1 MFKDP
6 FSPDHTLK
14 PEDHW
19 LRYYKRNPK
28 NPRMVRKVSLARQEI
43 QLSYATMGV
52 TPTGSWP
59 GELNFQPEF
68 QHLCLQVGS
77 KTRSSL

>member
-1 MFKDP
+1 MDVLTVILT
-6 FSPDHTLK
+6 H
-14 PEDHW
+14 
-19 LRYYKRNPK
+19 
-28 NPRMVRKVSLARQEI
+28 RQEI
-43 QLSYATMGV
+43 PQSCATMVV

-68 QHLCLQVGS
+68 EHLCLQVGS